1 MIVSDNMDKYEHDF
15 MIFKVTDGPKVITE
29 ALNTKG
35 KDGWNMRGVINIG
48 NLNLCIWIVRNITS
62 KTPDPEAAEKSMLSE
77 LWSDMKDIV
86 D

>member
-1 MIVSDNMDKYEHDF
+1 MDKYETDF

-35 KDGWNMRGVINIG
+35 KEGWKLSTIISVG
-48 NLNLCIWIVRNITS
+48 NLNLCAWIVREISS

-77 LWSDMKDIV
+77 LWSDIKDVV